1 MMIRKLLSK
10 YFMEVIPS
18 IVATVV
24 GAYIVTHYIN
34 ARPAADNK
42 PPAAAAAPAVP
53 AKSEAAKSELSKP
66 ELARSEPVRSEARKP
81 EPAKSETAK
90 ADETDTPNEKAAS
103 RNPRHHPLAAK
114 EKAAAKSAAPAEAAS
129 AEDRRDANDI
139 ARAAIERL
147 RAEQPR
153 AAEATRSLDSKTAD
167 KMPERARVNAVV
179 YPPPPAVVAP
189 APVVAP
195 VQSLPPA
202 AATAQPPVREIAIPA
217 APMPVAT
224 PSPVR
229 TMDDERAGLTPPADI
244 PERPLDLRAKDNK
257 SVAEDVVSAAR
268 SVLQSVVPH

>member
-179 YPPPPAVVAP
+179 YTPPPAVV
-189 APVVAP
+189 
-195 VQSLPPA
+195 PPA